1 LENGGDWRIE
11 KRELDLES
19 GIHAGVAARHRTG
32 VKSRQRVIAS
42 MACVQSQLIRMNPE
56 AKITELGLVLPTPP
70 PTAGSYV
77 PTVRTGNLLYCAG
90 TICLVNG
97 QMTHTGQVGKEQT
110 VQTAYKSAEICAL
123 NTLANIKAATGSLEK
138 VAKIVF
144 VSGFVNAV
152 DGFTESPAVING
164 ASDLFLKVFGDA
176 GKHARAAVA
185 VNGLPRGST
194 TEVQVVVELKV

>member
-1 LENGGDWRIE
+1 
-11 KRELDLES
+11 
-19 GIHAGVAARHRTG
+19 
-32 VKSRQRVIAS
+32 
-42 MACVQSQLIRMNPE
+42 MNPE
-56 AKITELGLVLPTPP
+56 ARLAELGLTLPAPP
-70 PTAGSYV
+70 AAAGSYV

-90 TICLVNG
+90 TICAVAG
-97 QMTHTGQVGKEQT
+97 QMTHTGQVGKEQS

-123 NTLANIKAATGSLEK
+123 NTLANIKAAVGSLDQ
-138 VAKIVF
+138 VARIVF

-164 ASDLFLKVFGDA
+164 ASDLFVKIFGEA

-194 TEVQVVVELKV
+194 TEVQVVVELKS